1 MSRDPLKISQLKQR
15 FGKVNSFTATDLRR
29 FYTSYELVISDE
41 AFRARIHRLAKM
53 GVLQRI
59 GHGTY
64 RLGEQMIFIPTIT
77 TLTKK
82 IYGAIHTQFPYAST
96 SIWHTSTLNEFMVHQ
111 PFKFNLIV
119 EVEKDAAESV
129 FYFIKEKFK
138 NVYLNPNAEIYQNYI
153 AGKTDSIIVKS
164 MVSESPTQDIY
175 NVMTPT
181 IEKILVD
188 IYCDKVIYAAFQG
201 KEMQNIYRN
210 VFNKYTVN
218 LSTLSRYALRRGKK
232 EEIDAYL
239 ERLELGRKNKP
250 V

>member
-1 MSRDPLKISQLKQR
+1 
-15 FGKVNSFTATDLRR
+15 
-29 FYTSYELVISDE
+29 
-41 AFRARIHRLAKM
+41 
-53 GVLQRI
+53 
-59 GHGTY
+59 
-64 RLGEQMIFIPTIT
+64 
-77 TLTKK
+77 
-82 IYGAIHTQFPYAST
+82 
-96 SIWHTSTLNEFMVHQ
+96 
-111 PFKFNLIV
+111 
-119 EVEKDAAESV
+119 
-129 FYFIKEKFK
+129 
-138 NVYLNPNAEIYQNYI
+138 
-153 AGKTDSIIVKS
+153 

-239 ERLELGRKNKP
+239 ERLELGIKNKP